1 MSPSARIRSLHGAA
15 PVPVQPPK
23 PFANWSNVASQPELR
38 LVAMFEESAAYD
50 RYWTLP
56 FHALS
61 LCVRDDPADPS
72 WAELPAG
79 GGRMPF
85 AAGTVH
91 FTAAGTPMRL
101 RYTTANRHL
110 CIHFRCEAFPG
121 VDALAGVRGR
131 FLVET
136 DGPLAAAVREAFADP
151 DPLRRLARAESAAL
165 AAALPFWPARSPV
178 DPVRAAPFES
188 AMREIRDT
196 VDARTDVAA
205 LAARTGW
212 SGTRFSRAFRSVFG
226 MPPKRWLDCALFDRA
241 VRLLADP
248 ARSVKDVAYALDFST
263 EFNFSRFVKRV
274 SGLPPTKLRAGFP
287 GPLLVRN

>member
-1 MSPSARIRSLHGAA
+1 MESAFF
-15 PVPVQPPK
+15 Q
-23 PFANWSNVASQPELR
+23 NWFNVAAQPAVR
-38 LVAMFEESAAYD
+38 LVAMFDESVESD
-50 RYWTLP
+50 RIWTLP

-61 LCVRDDPADPS
+61 LCVRDDGADPS
-72 WAELPAG
+72 WAELPESG
-79 GGRMPF
+79 RRMPF
-85 AAGTVH
+85 KPGAIH
-91 FTAAGTPMRL
+91 FTFAGTPMRL

-110 CIHFRCEAFPG
+110 CIHFRCEVFPG

-136 DGPLAAAVREAFADP
+136 DGPLAAAVRAAFADP
-151 DPLRRLARAESAAL
+151 DPVRRLARAESAAL

-188 AMREIRDT
+188 AMREIRET

-212 SGTRFSRAFRSVFG
+212 SGTRFSRAFRAVFG
-226 MPPKRWLDCALFDRA
+226 MPPKRWLDRA

-274 SGLPPTKLRAGFP
+274 SGLPPTKLRTGFP